1 MRVFC
6 LLVLCLTIGLQSPV
20 QARAAK
26 SPCPMEQS
34 GSAVVAV
41 DSMPMQDDCCN
52 DAETVAR
59 TGKLCKT
66 GMECQSLSP
75 CLLVSPSYGLAVQ
88 RASQPLRIAERV
100 HPADS
105 PASVWRPPALN

>member
-1 MRVFC
+1 MRVLS
-6 LLVLCLTIGLQSPV
+6 LLVLCLAIGLQSPV

-34 GSAVVAV
+34 GFPVAAD
-41 DSMPMQDDCCN
+41 DSMPTQDDCCN
-52 DAETVAR
+52 DAETVAK

-66 GMECQSLSP
+66 GMECQSSSP
-75 CLLVSPSYGLAVQ
+75 CLLVSPSHGYVSEF
-88 RASQPLRIAERV
+88 ASQPLLVAERV
-100 HPADS
+100 RPADS

>member
-1 MRVFC
+1 MRVVC
-6 LLVLCLTIGLQSPV
+6 LILLCLTVGLQSPV

-34 GSAVVAV
+34 GLPVAA
-41 DSMPMQDDCCN
+41 DASMPMQDDCCN
-52 DAETVAR
+52 DAETVAK

-66 GMECQSLSP
+66 GMECQSSSP
-75 CLLVSPSYGLAVQ
+75 CLLVSPSYGYVSQ
-88 RASQPLRIAERV
+88 FASQLPRIAERV
-100 HPADS
+100 RPADS